1 MHIISAQRNL
11 LALENCQQSR
21 PIQVAC
27 KLIHYMVELQMT
39 RGLAQQVSADPTIPA
54 AAAAVRRR

>member
-1 MHIISAQRNL
+1 MQIVLAQRNL

-21 PIQVAC
+21 PIQVAW
-27 KLIHYMVELQMT
+27 KLVHYMVELQMT
-39 RGLAQQVSADPTIPA
+39 KGLAQQVSADPATP